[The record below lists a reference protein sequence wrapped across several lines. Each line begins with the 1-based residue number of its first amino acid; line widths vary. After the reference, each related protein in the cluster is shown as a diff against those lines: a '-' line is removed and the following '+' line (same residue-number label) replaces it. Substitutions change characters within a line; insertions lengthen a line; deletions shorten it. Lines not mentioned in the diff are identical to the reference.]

1 MDGNRTNVTR
11 PTPSR
16 SRRPASRLIVAILLL
31 IAALASIALLTGCE
45 TKAAKELK
53 LRTAALQSSLGTLA
67 DQGDVEAAQLVADIE
82 VLRSQSVF
90 SDSVANALTAMPG
103 AMFLHLDE
111 QGQAQRFERGA
122 DIATLLEFTAE
133 EAKLIQDG
141 VITSDDAADVRRLAT
156 DNMAAAA
163 EKAKALKGRRG
174 SGLP

>member
-1 MDGNRTNVTR
+1 MDGIR
-11 PTPSR
+11 PIASRLTPAR
-16 SRRPASRLIVAILLL
+16 SHRPGSRLIVAVLLV
-31 IAALASIALLTGCE
+31 AVAFASSALLTACE
-45 TKAAKELK
+45 SKVSKEIK
-53 LRTAALQSSLGTLA
+53 LRTAALQSSIGTLA
-67 DQGDVEAAQLVADIE
+67 DQGDVEAAQVVADIE

-111 QGQAQRFERGA
+111 QGQAQRFERGT
-122 DIATLLEFTAE
+122 DIATLLEFTGE

-156 DNMAAAA
+156 DNMSAAA